1 MRISARVDYAIRA
14 MVVLAAAEPR
24 AITANDLAAAQE
36 IPDRFLDNILVQ
48 LRARG
53 LVQSQRGPEG
63 GYRLARPAREIAL
76 AEIIRALEGPLA
88 NVRGRRAEELSYPG
102 PAAPLREVWIALR
115 ANVRQV
121 LEQVTLADIAAAELP
136 PVVRQ
141 LTADPA
147 AWSPR

>member
-14 MVVLAAAEPR
+14 LVELAAAEPR
-24 AITANDLAAAQE
+24 PMTAGDLAAAQD
-36 IPDRFLDNILVQ
+36 IPERFLDNILVQ

-53 LVQSQRGPEG
+53 LVQSQRGSEG
-63 GYRLARPAREIAL
+63 GYRLARPSGAIAL

-88 NVRGRRAEELSYPG
+88 NVRGVRAEELSYPG
-102 PAAPLREVWIALR
+102 PAAPLRDVWVALR
-115 ANVRQV
+115 ANVRHV
-121 LEQVTLADIAAAELP
+121 LDEVTLADVAAAVLP
-136 PVVRQ
+136 PVVRD